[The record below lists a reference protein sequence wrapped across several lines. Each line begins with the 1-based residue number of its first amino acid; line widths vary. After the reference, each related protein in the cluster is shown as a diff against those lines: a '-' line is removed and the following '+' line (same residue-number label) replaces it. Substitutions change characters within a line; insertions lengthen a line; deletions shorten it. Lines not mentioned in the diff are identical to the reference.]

1 MRILGHFQSFRAYIW
16 KRGNQD
22 MVERQIPESYSMFWE
37 RPANFSNCS
46 DTLNCLRDLH
56 GEILQSITTSKVSF
70 VYTDNT
76 Q

>member
-1 MRILGHFQSFRAYIW
+1 
-16 KRGNQD
+16 

-37 RPANFSNCS
+37 RAANFSNCS
-46 DTLNCLRDLH
+46 DTLNRLRDLH